1 VRPGAAGVGAANGLW
16 LEWERAGG
24 VSRLPLD
31 RPRTIGRDDT
41 CDVWL
46 QEPVVSRHHA
56 VVTIVG
62 GRVHI
67 DASTSTNGIKL
78 PEGHTTKATL
88 DVGQAFRIG
97 SVTFKVVEGP
107 APRVAAG
114 SVAPAPVVMPVA
126 APPPAPQPIAP
137 VVPHWELEAEPRR
150 GGIPTIA
157 IGAVLV
163 VILAIVLIGS
173 IVGLAV
179 LHPGPTATASPA
191 PVTNPALA
199 HAPQKVD
206 VTAPPWDSVA
216 AASGDTSNWGHSYV
230 KPEGFS
236 IRYPAEWTA
245 VASPAGS
252 TYNWVSF
259 YPTGS
264 DPSLPSAKITFFFR
278 PDRTYAQL
286 NSNIHTLGRDGYQ
299 IERPEGIAGSSA
311 LFEIDLP
318 FNGDAGTLVITIDQD
333 LSLKSVLK
341 AMLATGVWV
350 K

>member
-1 VRPGAAGVGAANGLW
+1 
-16 LEWERAGG
+16 
-24 VSRLPLD
+24 
-31 RPRTIGRDDT
+31 
-41 CDVWL
+41 
-46 QEPVVSRHHA
+46 VSRHHA
-56 VVTIVG
+56 VVSVVG

-78 PEGHTTKATL
+78 PEGNTTKATL

-97 SVTFKVVEGP
+97 NVTFKVVEGP
-107 APRVAAG
+107 APQPAAG
-114 SVAPAPVVMPVA
+114 PAVAPQPVVAPAPLVVEQPALA
-126 APPPAPQPIAP
+126 ALP
-137 VVPHWELEAEPRR
+137 WELETEPRR
-150 GGIPTIA
+150 GGIPRIA
-157 IGAVLV
+157 IGAIV
-163 VILAIVLIGS
+163 VAILAVVLIGS
-173 IVGLAV
+173 VVGLAV
-179 LHPGPTATASPA
+179 LHPGATATSTLA

-199 HAPQKVD
+199 HAPAQVD

-236 IRYPAEWTA
+236 IRYPTEWTA
-245 VASPAGS
+245 VASPSGS

-264 DPSLPSAKITFFFR
+264 DPSLPSANITFFFR
-278 PDRTYAQL
+278 PDKTYTQL
-286 NSNIHTLGRDGYQ
+286 VSNIHTLGRDGYQ

-318 FNGDAGTLVITIDQD
+318 YNGDAGTLVITIDKD

-341 AMLATGVWV
+341 AMLAAGVWI